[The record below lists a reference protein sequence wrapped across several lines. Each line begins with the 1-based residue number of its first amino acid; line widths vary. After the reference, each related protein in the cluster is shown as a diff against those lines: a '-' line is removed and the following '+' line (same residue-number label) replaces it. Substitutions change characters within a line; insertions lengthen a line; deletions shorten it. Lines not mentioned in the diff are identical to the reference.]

1 MRNRIR
7 KIWAG
12 AWLCVS
18 IAAAALCASCSED
31 TTAVHRLDAGTEA
44 SKDSGSTG
52 QCAAWIDLTVARWFV
67 DGGLEVGANTENAC
81 TWPLDGA
88 LASAS
93 RAEVQFRIPPEKG
106 FGGATDVKNAAGC
119 GDLYRAFYVSN
130 SRLVLCPTFC
140 KGVGLMAL
148 QVRVRPACSAK

>member
-1 MRNRIR
+1 MRRKSDRFDDDFELRLPRTHREIDRPRSPHLTSARMRNRIR

-106 FGGATDVKNAAGC
+106 FAGA
-119 GDLYRAFYVSN
+119 
-130 SRLVLCPTFC
+130 PT
-140 KGVGLMAL
+140 
-148 QVRVRPACSAK
+148 